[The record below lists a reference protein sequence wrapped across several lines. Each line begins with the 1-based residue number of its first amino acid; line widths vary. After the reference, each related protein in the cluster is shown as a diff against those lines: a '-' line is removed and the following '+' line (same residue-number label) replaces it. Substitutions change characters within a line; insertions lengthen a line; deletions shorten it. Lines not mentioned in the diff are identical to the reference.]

1 MPNLALLS
9 EYIRLN
15 LHVPVRVEGDQ
26 LILNLSLSNGRT
38 QTVLVSVKNYKNV
51 NVLEVRSRCG
61 VISDPKTVRALLKR
75 NFSGSI
81 GGLALDKVEGQ
92 HVVDYVQRLVV
103 PPDLGVN
110 IDEFLDTISSIGLEA
125 DLIEIKLSH
134 ADVF

>member
-38 QTVLVSVKNYKNV
+38 QTVLVTVKNYKNV

-81 GGLALDKVEGQ
+81 GSG
-92 HVVDYVQRLVV
+92 R
-103 PPDLGVN
+103 
-110 IDEFLDTISSIGLEA
+110 I
-125 DLIEIKLSH
+125 H
-134 ADVF
+134 AG

>member
-38 QTVLVSVKNYKNV
+38 QTVLVTVKNYKNV

-110 IDEFLDTISSIGLEA
+110 IDEFLDTISSIGMEA
-125 DLIEIKLSH
+125 DLIESKLSH